1 MAGRIARGEVRLFK
15 FPQPDKQRPVVVLT
29 RDSIIDRLARVTVA
43 PITSTVRGVASEIVL
58 GPEDGMKTTCAV
70 NLHNIVTVPKA
81 GLGRRVSQ
89 LDARRLQEL
98 CAAIGFA
105 LGCRG

>member
-1 MAGRIARGEVRLFK
+1 MLWN
-15 FPQPDKQRPVVVLT
+15 PLC
-29 RDSIIDRLARVTVA
+29 IDRLARVTVA
-43 PITSTVRGVASEIVL
+43 PITSTVRGVASEVVL
-58 GPEDGMKTTCAV
+58 GPGDGMKQTCAV
-70 NLHNIVTVPKA
+70 NLHNIMTVPKV
-81 GLGRRVSQ
+81 GLGRRESQ